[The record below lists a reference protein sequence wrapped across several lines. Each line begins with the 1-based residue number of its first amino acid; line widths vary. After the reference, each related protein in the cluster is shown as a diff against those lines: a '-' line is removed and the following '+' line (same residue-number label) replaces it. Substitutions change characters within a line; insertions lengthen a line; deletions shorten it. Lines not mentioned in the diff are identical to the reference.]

1 MSQIPIQKDSGRERV
16 ARSIAGRLSLRQ
28 PQTDSLDILHNALES
43 VPALR
48 DSHARSP
55 DELKAMQTALASQFP
70 TLTDFEREFPS
81 MCFALATGVGKTRL
95 MGAFISY
102 LYAAYGYKHFFVLA
116 PNLTI
121 YDKLI
126 RDFTPNT
133 PKYVFKGIAEFAT
146 SVPEVITGETYEQ
159 RGDLVS
165 QAIDAPVQV
174 NIFNISKINSEVRG
188 GKAPKIK
195 RLSEYLGQSYFDYL
209 AGLPDLVLIMDESH
223 RYRAGA
229 GIRALNELKPLLG
242 LEVTATPFTEATGG
256 KTVPFK
262 NVVMDYP
269 LARAIEDGFVKE
281 PAVVTQQ
288 NFNPADHSAEQIEVI
303 KLKDGVR
310 VHEETKVHLL
320 TYAAQTGLK
329 PVKPFV
335 LVIARDTTH
344 AAQLLAR
351 IESDTFFGG
360 NYKGKVIQV
369 DSSRTGAEEE
379 EMIRRLLA
387 VESYDEPTEIV
398 IHVNMLKEGWDV
410 TNLYTI
416 VPLRAANARTLIE
429 QSIGRGLRLPYG
441 RKTGVEVVD
450 RLNII
455 AHDKFQEV
463 IAEANKGD
471 SPIRLKQLKLD
482 PTDSEGNRLTSYAVP
497 STMSVVLGL
506 ADVKGTGASGKSFV
520 AGGPVSGE
528 AMSGVGSPGV
538 TIGQQTAGHITTVLH
553 TGEDRK
559 IAMAAME
566 VIAEVGRLR
575 HAVDNMGSG
584 ESGKLIA
591 PTSASLSTPS
601 VQEHIAQLVQQRL
614 IPQQGSLAVE
624 GLESKFN
631 DAAAVAEV
639 VKQAVDIFME
649 HTIDIPRIS
658 IVPVGPVT
666 SGYAPFQLDIS
677 RLNYQPLAN
686 TLESHGLQSNKVLT
700 YGEAAVVE
708 ESRFADYIVRELIN
722 FDDVSYDD
730 HADFIYQLADQAV
743 THFQTYLTDDDA
755 LHNVLA
761 NYAKPIADII
771 HTQMAKHYVEESAGS
786 DVVISQGF
794 VPLKP
799 CAFTAK
805 DDVKPLHWAPDD
817 KRTIGQYLYGGFMR
831 CAYPYQKFHS
841 DTERILAT
849 VLERQARRWFRPA
862 SGQFNIY
869 YRSGA
874 SQPEYIPDF
883 VAQLPDMV
891 LLIETKKAQEVAAAQ
906 ESETDVKAKAE
917 QATLWCKHASDYA
930 KTVGGEPWKYL
941 LIPHDAVAANVTLE
955 NLIARYSMGASGIQS
970 AAEAV

>member
-1 MSQIPIQKDSGRERV
+1 MNQNPIQKDSGREKV

-28 PQTDSLDILHNALES
+28 PQTASLDILHNALEA

-55 DELKAMQTALASQFP
+55 DELKAMQKALASQFP

-116 PNLTI
+116 PNLVI
-121 YDKLI
+121 YEKLI
-126 RDFTPNT
+126 QDFTPNT

-146 SVPEVITGETYEQ
+146 AVPEVITGETYEQ

-209 AGLPDLVLIMDESH
+209 ASLPDLVLIMDESH

-242 LEVTATPFTEATGG
+242 LEVTATPFTEAAGG

-262 NVVMDYP
+262 NVVMDYR

-344 AAQLLAR
+344 AAQLLGQ

-429 QSIGRGLRLPYG
+429 QSIGRDLRLPYG

-471 SPIRLKQLKLD
+471 SPIRLKQRKLD

-497 STMSVVLGL
+497 STMAVVLGL

-520 AGGPVSGE
+520 AGGPVGGE
-528 AMSGVGSPGV
+528 AMSGVVSPDV
-538 TIGQQTAGHITTVLH
+538 TTPQQTTGHITTVLH
-553 TGEDRK
+553 TGEDRQ

-575 HAVDNMGSG
+575 HAIGTTRSG

-639 VKQAVDIFME
+639 VKQAVDIFVE

-771 HTQMAKHYVEESAGS
+771 HTQMAKHYIEESAGS

-817 KRTIGQYLYGGFMR
+817 KRTIGQYLYGGFAR

-849 VLERQARRWFRPA
+849 VLERQAKRWFRPA

-930 KTVGGEPWKYL
+930 KTVGGKPWKYL
-941 LIPHDAVAANVTLE
+941 LVPHDAVAANVTLE
-955 NLIARYSMGASGIQS
+955 NLVARYSVSATTVQA

>member
-1 MSQIPIQKDSGRERV
+1 MSQNPIQKDSGREKV

-28 PQTDSLDILHNALES
+28 PQTESLDILHNALEA

-116 PNLTI
+116 PNLVI
-121 YDKLI
+121 YEKLI
-126 RDFTPNT
+126 QDFTPNT

-146 SVPEVITGETYEQ
+146 AVPEVITGETYEQ

-242 LEVTATPFTEATGG
+242 LEVTATPFTEAAGG

-288 NFNPADHSAEQIEVI
+288 NFNPADHSSEQIEVI

-351 IESDTFFGG
+351 IESDAFFGG

-482 PTDSEGNRLTSYAVP
+482 PTDSEGNRLISYAVP
-497 STMSVVLGL
+497 STMAVVLGL

-520 AGGPVSGE
+520 ACGLLGGK
-528 AMSGVGSPGV
+528 AMPGVVSPGL
-538 TIGQQTAGHITTVLH
+538 TTGQQTTSNITTVLR
-553 TGEDRK
+553 TGEDRQ

-575 HAVDNMGSG
+575 HALGGMGIG

-614 IPQQGSLAVE
+614 IPQQGSLAVQ
-624 GLESKFN
+624 GLESKFK

-639 VKQAVDIFME
+639 VKQAVNIFVE

-722 FDDVSYDD
+722 FDDVSYDH

-805 DDVKPLHWAPDD
+805 DEVKPLHWAPDD

-849 VLERQARRWFRPA
+849 VLERQAKRWFRPA

-883 VAQLPDMV
+883 VAQLSNML
-891 LLIETKKAQEVAAAQ
+891 LLIETKKAQEVADARETA
-906 ESETDVKAKAE
+906 TDVKAKAD
-917 QATLWCKHASDYA
+917 QASLWCKNATDYS
-930 KTVGGEPWKYL
+930 KTVGGKPWRYL

-955 NLIARYSMGASGIQS
+955 NLVSRYSL
-970 AAEAV
+970 

>member
-28 PQTDSLDILHNALES
+28 PQTESLDILYNALEA

-116 PNLTI
+116 PNLVI
-121 YDKLI
+121 YEKLI
-126 RDFTPNT
+126 QDFTPNT

-146 SVPEVITGETYEQ
+146 AVPEVITGETYEQ

-195 RLSEYLGQSYFDYL
+195 RLSEYLGQSYFEYL

-242 LEVTATPFTEATGG
+242 LEVTATPFTEAAGG

-288 NFNPADHSAEQIEVI
+288 NFNPADHSSEQIEVI

-369 DSSRTGAEEE
+369 DSSRTGSEEE

-497 STMSVVLGL
+497 STMAVVLGL
-506 ADVKGTGASGKSFV
+506 ADVRGTGASGKSFV
-520 AGGPVSGE
+520 AGDPVGGE
-528 AMSGVGSPGV
+528 AMSGVVSPDV
-538 TIGQQTAGHITTVLH
+538 TTGQQTTSHITTVLH
-553 TGEDRK
+553 TGEDRQ

-575 HAVDNMGSG
+575 HAVDSMGSG
-584 ESGKLIA
+584 DSGKLIA

-649 HTIDIPRIS
+649 HTVDIPRIS

-761 NYAKPIADII
+761 NYAKPISDII

-817 KRTIGQYLYGGFMR
+817 KRTIGQYLYGGFAR

-849 VLERQARRWFRPA
+849 VLERQAKRWFRPA

-883 VAQLPDMV
+883 VAAMDDVILM
-891 LLIETKKAQEVAAAQ
+891 IETKKAQEVTASQ
-906 ESETDVKAKAE
+906 ESETDVKAKAV
-917 QATLWCKHASDYA
+917 QAAIWCRNASDYS
-930 KTVGGEPWKYL
+930 KNVGGKPWRYL
-941 LIPHDAVAANVTLE
+941 LIPHDAVAANVTLD
-955 NLIARYSMGASGIQS
+955 NLIQRFGI
-970 AAEAV
+970 